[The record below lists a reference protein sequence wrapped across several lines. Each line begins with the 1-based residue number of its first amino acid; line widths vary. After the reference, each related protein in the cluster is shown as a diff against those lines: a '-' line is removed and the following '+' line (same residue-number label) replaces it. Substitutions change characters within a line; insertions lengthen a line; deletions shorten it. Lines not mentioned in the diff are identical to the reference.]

1 MAKTRGWRSALY
13 RTGSSFT
20 DLILLTN
27 ESRWI
32 GTIAPFGPILTLI
45 DSRLYHEGLGDGLFM
60 IQALFPLPL
69 HSNSPTDD
77 IHYS

>member
-1 MAKTRGWRSALY
+1 MKEVGETKTRGWRSALY

-32 GTIAPFGPILTLI
+32 GTIAPFGPILT
-45 DSRLYHEGLGDGLFM
+45 F
-60 IQALFPLPL
+60 
-69 HSNSPTDD
+69 T
-77 IHYS
+77 